1 MSRTAV
7 VAACVLALVSTVLL
21 APTARSTPAP
31 RPVGIG
37 PAATVTR
44 AGTTWTATDE
54 LFDSTGPDLDGIDPS
69 AVGPLRTPPAED
81 VPIAASTGVFGSQR
95 ATPGGDLWLPTDRA
109 RWPDFT
115 ADIAGVRVDVRG
127 SSAQVTVRFTSMP
140 HPTSQLATVTFAPA
154 ADPGP
159 ARPWPA
165 GAGVRSPW
173 QTALTIGGDRTSLV
187 RAGGMQTSVA
197 TAVEDHVLRAVV
209 PLAALPPRP
218 WAVTAGAGLADPA
231 DPSRY
236 WTVPVGAPLP
246 DRPGARGPTTVAV
259 WDVMGVR
266 AGRGPRAERDQAQLL
281 AAGDLTG
288 ASVVIGGNGPSPRIE
303 PGTSTRNFESRWD
316 GGDGITRDPSG
327 VAELGPPPVTSPVVD
342 PGPGTGWTYTGR
354 LQHYGIHVPPGYR
367 DDTAAPLF
375 VYLHGSGGDVGELFD
390 AFPDLV
396 HELSTRGF
404 LIATPLGRGDTFYR
418 PGPGELDVLEAI
430 ADVRANYTVDTD
442 RIFLLG
448 FSGGAAGVS
457 VLTSRH
463 PDLFAGA
470 VSVAATFEE
479 PSLVDNIAALPWLGV
494 MAEADPVSQ
503 ALDAPGLY
511 QALSDRGGDATL
523 IRYAAKTHEF
533 SLLYDS
539 IPAVL
544 DLLTRSRRDPAPPRV
559 TWVIKPGDAR
569 PDLGLDR
576 GGAWWLDDVTAA
588 DASATTR
595 VAVRSFGTGRAP
607 SDPALASRTETLSA
621 GDGRSGRTIARTFA
635 TRPAVTTSDAGNRL
649 HVEATNVRHLRVDLT
664 ATGLT
669 TDEPLT
675 LAVVSD
681 HEMTLVLVDGERT
694 GVTVTLAP
702 GTHTLNVVR

>member
-1 MSRTAV
+1 MNRTAV
-7 VAACVLALVSTVLL
+7 VAACVLALVSTVLS
-21 APTARSTPAP
+21 APAARSSPP
-31 RPVGIG
+31 GGRRLGVG
-37 PAATVTR
+37 PAGAVVRTGTAWTV
-44 AGTTWTATDE
+44 TDE
-54 LFDSTGPDLDGIDPS
+54 LFDATGPDLDELNPS
-69 AVGPLRTPPAED
+69 TVDPLRAPPGED
-81 VPIAASTGVFGSQR
+81 VAIAASTGVFGSQR
-95 ATPGGDLWLPTDRA
+95 ATAGGDFWLPTDRD

-115 ADIAGVRVDVRG
+115 ADIAGIRVELRG
-127 SSAQVTVRFTSMP
+127 SSVDVTVRFTSMP
-140 HPTSQLATVTFAPA
+140 HPTSQLATVAFASA
-154 ADPGP
+154 ASPGS

-165 GAGVRSPW
+165 GAGVESRW
-173 QTALTIGGDRTSLV
+173 QTALTIAGDRTTVV
-187 RAGGMQTSVA
+187 RADGAQTSVVTSA
-197 TAVEDHVLRAVV
+197 EDHLLRAVV

-236 WTVPVGAPLP
+236 WAVPVGAPLP
-246 DRPGARGPTTVAV
+246 DQPGARGPTTVAV
-259 WDVMGVR
+259 WDVIGLR
-266 AGRGPRAERDQAQLL
+266 ADRRPSSERDQARLL
-281 AAGDLTG
+281 AAREVS
-288 ASVVIGGNGPSPRIE
+288 ASVEIGGSAPSRGNE

-316 GGDGITRDPSG
+316 GGDGVTRDPSG
-327 VAELGPPPVTSPVVD
+327 VAELGPPPVEVPVAD
-342 PGPGTGWTYTGR
+342 PGPATGWTFTGA

-367 DDTAAPLF
+367 DDADAPLL
-375 VYLHGSGGDVGELFD
+375 VYLHGSGGDVGELFG

-396 HELSTRGF
+396 HELSVRGF

-430 ADVRANYTVDTD
+430 ADVRANYRVDAD

-448 FSGGAAGVS
+448 FSGGAAGVN

-470 VSVAATFEE
+470 ISVAATFEE

-494 MAEADPVSQ
+494 MADGDPVSQ

-544 DLLTRSRRDPAPPRV
+544 DLLTRSRRDHAPPRV

-569 PDLGLDR
+569 PGLGLDR

-588 DASATTR
+588 DPSVIAR
-595 VAVRSFGTGRAP
+595 VEVRSFATGRGP
-607 SDPALASRTETLSA
+607 SDPALSSRTESVSA
-621 GDGRSGRTIARTFA
+621 GDGRSGRAMARIFT
-635 TRPAVTTSDAGNRL
+635 TRPAVTSTEATNRL
-649 HVEATNVRHLRVDLT
+649 DVEATNVRRLRVDLA

-669 TDEPLT
+669 TDKALT
-675 LAVVSD
+675 VTVSTD
-681 HEMTLVLVDGERT
+681 HEMTLALVDGERSH
-694 GVTVTLAP
+694 VTVTVAP
-702 GTHTLNVVR
+702 GSHTLHVVR